1 MKIQVLSATAVSA
14 ILLAA
19 LTACNVAK
27 PPAAISKDKYTE
39 ITAEEHQQL
48 PSGLKLLTLDEAQTI
63 AVQNNPSFKARYFAV
78 SQARAQYYSRF
89 ASYMPTV
96 TASYD
101 MKSYHNH
108 GYTEDA
114 GASYKTYTSAPSMT
128 ASLLVF
134 DSFQREMNLL
144 AARYNWKSSE
154 QLEQDARRLLLQN
167 VAYAFN
173 NVMLAK
179 ARREIALEDMRYN
192 RQLLKETELK
202 YGVGASTLSD
212 VLNFKVNYNNAESN
226 LYSANYNLASSKYAL
241 AALMGLTEGTIPDD
255 VEFPEELS
263 VDGEMLADESVYLD
277 AALSNRPDLKAL
289 RETLEASK
297 FSYYSSIAA
306 FGPVV
311 TANLGVGYNN
321 AASHYSPFA
330 SDSGY
335 KSHQGIRRNR
345 YSTFSSGISVSWE
358 LFSGGRTFFN
368 MRASQAAME
377 QAEYTLADKWI
388 TVINDVRTAYEN
400 YIVSLKTV
408 KLYQKNLEAVR
419 KMRDLVDDEYEAGN
433 CAITRVNEVQ
443 REFVNAETS
452 LAQAVVSMH
461 NAKAQ
466 ILAATNAN

>member
-1 MKIQVLSATAVSA
+1 MKIKVLSATVISAV
-14 ILLAA
+14 LLAA

-39 ITAEEHQQL
+39 ITAEEHQKL
-48 PSGLKLLTLDEAQTI
+48 PAGLKLLTLDEAQTI
-63 AVQNNPSFKARYFAV
+63 AIQNNPSFKSRYFAV
-78 SQARAQYYSRF
+78 SQARAQYYRRF
-89 ASYMPTV
+89 AYYLPTV
-96 TASYD
+96 TASFG
-101 MKSYHNH
+101 MNSNH
-108 GYTEDA
+108 YRGYTEDA
-114 GASYKTYTSAPSMT
+114 GASYKTYSLSPSMS

-144 AARYNWKSSE
+144 AARHSWKQTE
-154 QLEQDARRLLLQN
+154 QIEQDARRLLLQN
-167 VAYAFN
+167 VAYAYN
-173 NVMLAK
+173 TVMLAK
-179 ARREIALEDMRYN
+179 AQRNIALEDMRYN

-226 LYSANYNLASSKYAL
+226 LYTANYSFASAKYAL

-255 VEFPEELS
+255 IEFPEQLAS
-263 VDGEMLADESVYLD
+263 DGEMLADESVYLD

-289 RETLEASK
+289 REALEASK

-306 FGPVV
+306 FGPTV
-311 TANLGVGYNN
+311 TANLSLGYTNS
-321 AASHYSPFA
+321 ATHYSPYHY
-330 SDSGY
+330 DTY
-335 KSHQGIRRNR
+335 TQHRGITRNR
-345 YSTFSSGISVSWE
+345 YSTFSTGVNVSWD
-358 LFSGGRTFFN
+358 LFSGGSTFFN

-377 QAEYTLADKWI
+377 QAEYQLADQWI

-443 REFVNAETS
+443 REFVNAETF

>member
-1 MKIQVLSATAVSA
+1 MKIQVLSATFVSA

-39 ITAEEHQQL
+39 ITAEEHQRL
-48 PSGLKLLTLDEAQTI
+48 PAGLKLLTLDEAQTI
-63 AVQNNPSFKARYFAV
+63 AIQNNPSFKSRYFAV
-78 SQARAQYYSRF
+78 SQARAQYYRRF
-89 ASYMPTV
+89 AYYLPTV
-96 TASYD
+96 TASYS
-101 MKSYHNH
+101 MSSYHSR
-108 GYTEDA
+108 GYTQDA
-114 GASYKTYTSAPSMT
+114 GASYKTYTSSPSMS

-144 AARYNWKSSE
+144 AARHNWKQTE
-154 QLEQDARRLLLQN
+154 QIEQDARRLLLQN
-167 VAYAFN
+167 VAYAYN

-179 ARREIALEDMRYN
+179 ARRNIALEDMRYN

-226 LYSANYNLASSKYAL
+226 LYSANYSLSSSKYAL
-241 AALMGLTEGTIPDD
+241 AALMGLTEGVIPDD
-255 VEFPEELS
+255 IEFPEELA
-263 VDGEMLADESVYLD
+263 VDGEMLADENVYLD

-289 RETLEASK
+289 REALEASK

-306 FGPVV
+306 FGPTV
-311 TANLGVGYNN
+311 TANIGVGYTNS
-321 AASHYSPFA
+321 ATHYSP
-330 SDSGY
+330 Y
-335 KSHQGIRRNR
+335 KYDTYTQHRGVTRNR
-345 YSTFSSGISVSWE
+345 YSTFSSGVNVSWE
-358 LFSGGRTFFN
+358 LFSGGSTFFN

-377 QAEYTLADKWI
+377 QAEYNLADTWI
-388 TVINDVRTAYEN
+388 SVIQDVRTAYEN
-400 YIVSLKTV
+400 YITSLKTV

-443 REFVNAETS
+443 REFVNAETY
-452 LAQAVVSMH
+452 LAQAVVSLH

>member
-1 MKIQVLSATAVSA
+1 MKFQVFSATVVSA
-14 ILLAA
+14 ALLAA

-39 ITAEEHQQL
+39 ITEEEHQKL
-48 PSGLKLLTLDEAQTI
+48 PVGLKLLTLDEAQTI
-63 AVQNNPSFKARYFAV
+63 AIQNNPSFKSRYFAV
-78 SQARAQYYSRF
+78 SQARAQYYRRF
-89 ASYMPTV
+89 SYYLPTV
-96 TASYD
+96 TGSFALNSTNYR
-101 MKSYHNH
+101 

-114 GASYKTYTSAPSMT
+114 GASYKTFSASPSLS

-144 AARYNWKSSE
+144 AARHSWKQSE
-154 QLEQDARRLLLQN
+154 QLEQDARRLLLQS
-167 VAYAFN
+167 VAYAYN

-179 ARREIALEDMRYN
+179 ARQNIAIEDMRYN
-192 RQLLKETELK
+192 RELLKETELK

-226 LYSANYNLASSKYAL
+226 LYSANYSLASSKYAL
-241 AALMGLTEGTIPDD
+241 AALMGLTEGTIPDGI
-255 VEFPEELS
+255 EFPEELAA
-263 VDGEMLADESVYLD
+263 DGEMLADESYYLD

-289 RETLEASK
+289 REALEASK
-297 FSYYSSIAA
+297 FNYYSSIAA
-306 FGPVV
+306 FGPTV
-311 TANLGVGYNN
+311 TTSIGLGYTNN
-321 AASHYSPFA
+321 ATHYSPYHY
-330 SDSGY
+330 DTY
-335 KSHQGIRRNR
+335 TSHQGINRRR
-345 YSTFSSGISVSWE
+345 YSTFTTGINVSWD
-358 LFSGGRTFFN
+358 LFSGGSTFFN
-368 MRASQAAME
+368 MRATQAAME
-377 QAEYTLADKWI
+377 QAEYALADQWI

>member
-1 MKIQVLSATAVSA
+1 MKIQVLSAAFVSA

-27 PPAAISKDKYTE
+27 PPAAISRDKYTE
-39 ITAEEHQQL
+39 ITEEEHQKL

-63 AVQNNPSFKARYFAV
+63 AIQNNPSFKSRYFAV
-78 SQARAQYYSRF
+78 SQARAQYYRRF
-89 ASYMPTV
+89 AYYLPTV
-96 TASYD
+96 TASYGLS
-101 MKSYHNH
+101 SYHSR

-114 GASYKTYTSAPSMT
+114 GASYKTYSSSPSMS

-144 AARYNWKSSE
+144 AARHNWKQTE
-154 QLEQDARRLLLQN
+154 QIEQDARRLLLQN
-167 VAYAFN
+167 VAYAYN

-179 ARREIALEDMRYN
+179 ARRNIAIEDMRYN

-226 LYSANYNLASSKYAL
+226 LYSANYSLAASKYAL

-255 VEFPEELS
+255 VEFPDELPA
-263 VDGEMLADESVYLD
+263 DGEMLADENVYLD
-277 AALSNRPDLKAL
+277 AALANRPDLKAL
-289 RETLEASK
+289 REALEASK
-297 FSYYSSIAA
+297 FSYYASIAA
-306 FGPVV
+306 FGPTV
-311 TANLGVGYNN
+311 TANIGIGYTNS
-321 AASHYSPFA
+321 ATHYSP
-330 SDSGY
+330 Y
-335 KSHQGIRRNR
+335 KYPAYTQHRGVTRNR
-345 YSTFSSGISVSWE
+345 YSTFSSGVNVSWE
-358 LFSGGRTFFN
+358 LFSGGSTFFN

-377 QAEYTLADKWI
+377 QAEYSLADQWI

-443 REFVNAETS
+443 REFVNAETY
-452 LAQAVVSMH
+452 LAQAVVNMH

-466 ILAATNAN
+466 ILSATNAN

>member
-1 MKIQVLSATAVSA
+1 MMKKQVLGATAISA
-14 ILLAA
+14 VILAA

-63 AVQNNPSFKARYFAV
+63 AIQNNPSFKSRYFAV
-78 SQARAQYYSRF
+78 SQARAQYYRRY
-89 ASYMPTV
+89 SYYLPTV
-96 TASYD
+96 TAGFGMNSTNYR
-101 MKSYHNH
+101 

-114 GASYKTYTSAPSMT
+114 GASYKSFSLSPTLS

-134 DSFQREMNLL
+134 DSFQREFNLL
-144 AARYNWKSSE
+144 SARHTWKQTE
-154 QLEQDARRLLLQN
+154 QSEQDARRLLLQS
-167 VAYAFN
+167 VAYAYN

-179 ARREIALEDMRYN
+179 AQRNIALEDMRYN

-212 VLNFKVNYNNAESN
+212 VLNFKVNYNNAESS
-226 LYSANYNLASSKYAL
+226 LYTANYSLASSKYAL
-241 AALMGLTEGTIPDD
+241 AALMGLTEGTIPDE
-255 VEFPEELS
+255 VEFPEQLAI
-263 VDGEMLADESVYLD
+263 DGEMLDSEEVYLD

-289 RETLEASK
+289 REALEASK

-306 FGPVV
+306 FGPTV
-311 TANLGVGYNN
+311 TTSIGLGYTNN
-321 AASHYSPFA
+321 ATHYSP
-330 SDSGY
+330 Y
-335 KSHQGIRRNR
+335 KYNTYMTHQGINRRR
-345 YSTFSSGISVSWE
+345 YSTFTTGINVSWD
-358 LFSGGRTFFN
+358 LFSGGSTFFN

-377 QAEYTLADKWI
+377 QAEFALADQWI
-388 TVINDVRTAYEN
+388 SVVNDVRTAYEN

-408 KLYQKNLEAVR
+408 KLFQKNLEAVR

-443 REFVNAETS
+443 REFVNAETY

>member
-1 MKIQVLSATAVSA
+1 
-14 ILLAA
+14 
-19 LTACNVAK
+19 
-27 PPAAISKDKYTE
+27 
-39 ITAEEHQQL
+39 
-48 PSGLKLLTLDEAQTI
+48 
-63 AVQNNPSFKARYFAV
+63 
-78 SQARAQYYSRF
+78 
-89 ASYMPTV
+89 
-96 TASYD
+96 
-101 MKSYHNH
+101 
-108 GYTEDA
+108 
-114 GASYKTYTSAPSMT
+114 
-128 ASLLVF
+128 
-134 DSFQREMNLL
+134 
-144 AARYNWKSSE
+144 
-154 QLEQDARRLLLQN
+154 
-167 VAYAFN
+167 
-173 NVMLAK
+173 
-179 ARREIALEDMRYN
+179 
-192 RQLLKETELK
+192 
-202 YGVGASTLSD
+202 
-212 VLNFKVNYNNAESN
+212 
-226 LYSANYNLASSKYAL
+226 
-241 AALMGLTEGTIPDD
+241 
-255 VEFPEELS
+255 
-263 VDGEMLADESVYLD
+263 MLADESVYLD

-443 REFVNAETS
+443 REFVNAETY

>member
-1 MKIQVLSATAVSA
+1 
-14 ILLAA
+14 
-19 LTACNVAK
+19 
-27 PPAAISKDKYTE
+27 
-39 ITAEEHQQL
+39 
-48 PSGLKLLTLDEAQTI
+48 
-63 AVQNNPSFKARYFAV
+63 
-78 SQARAQYYSRF
+78 
-89 ASYMPTV
+89 
-96 TASYD
+96 
-101 MKSYHNH
+101 
-108 GYTEDA
+108 
-114 GASYKTYTSAPSMT
+114 MT

-144 AARYNWKSSE
+144 AARHSWKQTE
-154 QLEQDARRLLLQN
+154 QVEQDARRLLLQN
-167 VAYAFN
+167 VAYAYN

-179 ARREIALEDMRYN
+179 ARRTIALEDMRYN
-192 RQLLKETELK
+192 RVLLKETELK
-202 YGVGASTLSD
+202 YGIGASTLSD

-226 LYSANYNLASSKYAL
+226 LYSANYSLATSKYAL
-241 AALMGLTEGTIPDD
+241 AALMGLTEGVIPDT

-263 VDGEMLADESVYLD
+263 ADGEMLADETVYLD

-289 RETLEASK
+289 REALQASK

-306 FGPVV
+306 FGPTV
-311 TANLGVGYNN
+311 TASLGVGYNN
-321 AASHYSPFA
+321 AATTYSPYQYK
-330 SDSGY
+330 GY
-335 KSHQGIRRNR
+335 TQNGSVRRNR
-345 YSTFSSGISVSWE
+345 YSTFSSGVNVSWE
-358 LFSGGRTFFN
+358 LFSGGSTFFN

-377 QAEYTLADKWI
+377 QAEFALADQWI
-388 TVINDVRTAYEN
+388 SVVNDVRTAYEN

-408 KLYQKNLEAVR
+408 KLFQKNLEAVR

>member
-1 MKIQVLSATAVSA
+1 MKTQVLSATVVSA
-14 ILLAA
+14 ILFAA

-63 AVQNNPSFKARYFAV
+63 AIQNNPSFRSRYFAV
-78 SQARAQYYSRF
+78 SQARAQYYRRF
-89 ASYMPTV
+89 SYYLPTV
-96 TASYD
+96 TASY
-101 MKSYHNH
+101 SLSSTNYR

-114 GASYKTYTSAPSMT
+114 GSSYKTFTSNPSMS

-144 AARYNWKSSE
+144 AARHNWKATE
-154 QLEQDARRLLLQN
+154 QVEQDARRLLLQN
-167 VAYAFN
+167 VAYAYN

-179 ARREIALEDMRYN
+179 ARRNIAMEDMRYN

-226 LYSANYNLASSKYAL
+226 LYSANYSLASSKYAL
-241 AALMGLTEGTIPDD
+241 AALMGLTEGTIPDT
-255 VEFPEELS
+255 VEFPEQLA

-277 AALSNRPDLKAL
+277 AALANRPDLKSL
-289 RETLEASK
+289 RESLEAAK

-306 FGPVV
+306 FGPTV
-311 TANLGVGYNN
+311 TTSIGLGYTNSAQHN
-321 AASHYSPFA
+321 SP
-330 SDSGY
+330 Y
-335 KSHQGIRRNR
+335 QYRTYTNHPGIRRNR
-345 YSTFSSGISVSWE
+345 YSTFTTGINVSWE
-358 LFSGGRTFFN
+358 LFSGGATFFN

-377 QAEYTLADKWI
+377 QAEFTLADQWI
-388 TVINDVRTAYEN
+388 AVINDVRTAYEN

-443 REFVNAETS
+443 REFVNAETA

>member
-1 MKIQVLSATAVSA
+1 MKTQVLSATVVSA

-63 AVQNNPSFKARYFAV
+63 AIQNNPSFRSRYFAV
-78 SQARAQYYSRF
+78 SQARAQYYRRF
-89 ASYMPTV
+89 SYYLPTV
-96 TASYD
+96 TASY
-101 MKSYHNH
+101 SLSSTNYR

-114 GASYKTYTSAPSMT
+114 GSSYKTFTSNPSMS

-144 AARYNWKSSE
+144 AARHNWKATE
-154 QLEQDARRLLLQN
+154 QVEQDARRLLLQN
-167 VAYAFN
+167 VAYAYN

-179 ARREIALEDMRYN
+179 ARRNIAMEDMRYN

-226 LYSANYNLASSKYAL
+226 LYSANYSLASSKYAL
-241 AALMGLTEGTIPDD
+241 AALMGLTEGTIPDT
-255 VEFPEELS
+255 VEFPEQLA

-277 AALSNRPDLKAL
+277 AALANRPDLKSL
-289 RETLEASK
+289 RESLEAAK

-306 FGPVV
+306 FGPTV
-311 TANLGVGYNN
+311 TTSIGLGYTNN
-321 AASHYSPFA
+321 ATHYSP
-330 SDSGY
+330 Y
-335 KSHQGIRRNR
+335 KYNTYMTHQGINRRR
-345 YSTFSSGISVSWE
+345 YSTFTTGINVSWD
-358 LFSGGRTFFN
+358 LFSGGSTFFN

-377 QAEYTLADKWI
+377 QAEFALADQWI
-388 TVINDVRTAYEN
+388 SVVNDVRTAYEN

-408 KLYQKNLEAVR
+408 KLFQKNLEAVR

-443 REFVNAETS
+443 REFVNAETY

>member
-1 MKIQVLSATAVSA
+1 MKTQILGATVVSA
-14 ILLAA
+14 VLLAA

-63 AVQNNPSFKARYFAV
+63 AVQNNPSFKSRYFAV
-78 SQARAQYYSRF
+78 SQARAQYYRRF
-89 ASYMPTV
+89 SYYLPTV
-96 TASYD
+96 TASY
-101 MKSYHNH
+101 SLGSTNYR

-114 GASYKTYTSAPSMT
+114 GASYKNFSSSPSLS

-134 DSFQREMNLL
+134 DSFQREFNLL
-144 AARYNWKSSE
+144 SARHSWKQSE
-154 QLEQDARRLLLQN
+154 QAEQDARRLLLQS
-167 VAYAFN
+167 VAYAYN

-179 ARREIALEDMRYN
+179 AQRNIAIEDMRYN

-212 VLNFKVNYNNAESN
+212 VLNFKVNYNNAESS
-226 LYSANYNLASSKYAL
+226 LYTANYSLASSKYAL

-255 VEFPEELS
+255 VEFPEQLAI
-263 VDGEMLADESVYLD
+263 DGEMLADETVYLD

-289 RETLEASK
+289 REAVEASK
-297 FSYYSSIAA
+297 FNYYSSIAA
-306 FGPVV
+306 FGPTV
-311 TANLGVGYNN
+311 TTQIGLGYTNT
-321 AASHYSPFA
+321 ATHYSP
-330 SDSGY
+330 Y
-335 KSHQGIRRNR
+335 KYDTYTTHQGINRRR
-345 YSTFSSGISVSWE
+345 YSTFTTGINVSWD
-358 LFSGGRTFFN
+358 LFSGGSTFFN

-377 QAEYTLADKWI
+377 QAEYALADQWI
-388 TVINDVRTAYEN
+388 SVVNDVRTAYEN

-443 REFVNAETS
+443 REFVNAETY